1 MNNVQPIQQDTS
13 LRVDEGMK
21 CLVPNSMQEA
31 MQFSEFI
38 SNTSLIPKDFRG
50 KPGDIFVA
58 IGKGMEVG
66 LKPFQA
72 LESIAVVNGR
82 AAMWGD
88 ALVSLTR
95 QSGLCEY
102 IKQEFDEST
111 MTATCRVKRK
121 GEPEEIRTFSRQ
133 DAELAGLWGRN
144 TWKQYPKRMLAN
156 RARAFAVRDVFADV
170 LMGMSVAEEVQDYQE
185 PTEKDIT
192 PQAESRPALEQ
203 YPADAFETNLPKWK
217 ELIESGKKT
226 PEQIISM
233 VGSKAVLTEEQQ
245 NQIKQVAA

>member
-1 MNNVQPIQQDTS
+1 
-13 LRVDEGMK
+13 MK

-88 ALVSLTR
+88 ALVALVR

-102 IKQEFDEST
+102 IKQEFDENT

-121 GEPEEIRTFSRQ
+121 GEPEEVRTFSRA

-156 RARAFAVRDVFADV
+156 RARAFVVRDVFADV
-170 LMGMSVAEEVQDYQE
+170 LMGMGVAEEIQDYQE
-185 PTEKDIT
+185 PRSQVAEKDIT
-192 PQAESRPALEQ
+192 PQDGRPSLEH
-203 YPADAFETNLPKWK
+203 YPADDFKANFPKWEK
-217 ELIESGKKT
+217 VIQSGKKS
-226 PEQIISM
+226 PDDIITM
-233 VGSKAVLTEEQQ
+233 VSSKGLLTEEQQ